1 MALTT
6 WFSVTVDAAMPHA
19 MKAVPS
25 FDCFAEDLDAEALD
39 YVRGELARS

>member
-6 WFSVTVDAAMPHA
+6 WFSVSDETNSPQA

-25 FDCFAEDLDAEALD
+25 SSMP
-39 YVRGELARS
+39 R